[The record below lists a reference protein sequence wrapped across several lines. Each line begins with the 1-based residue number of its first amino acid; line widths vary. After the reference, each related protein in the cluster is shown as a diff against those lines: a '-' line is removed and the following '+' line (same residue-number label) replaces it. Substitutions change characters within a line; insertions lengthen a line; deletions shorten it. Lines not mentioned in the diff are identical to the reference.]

1 MKAIVAQANAQLMA
15 GEVILYPTDTV
26 WGLGCDATNFEAVE
40 KIYKIKQR
48 AASKSLIVLVDSL
61 AMLQGYVEEI
71 PQAAVDILQQAT
83 RPTTIIYN
91 QPKGFA
97 KNTIAEDNT
106 IAIRIVQHEFCQ
118 QLIQQFGKPIIS
130 TSANISG
137 EPTPKSFDEISDAIK
152 TSVHIVEGIAEVTDV
167 QPSTI
172 LKIMED
178 GTVKVLRA

>member
-48 AASKSLIVLVDSL
+48 AASKSLIILVDSL

-172 LKIMED
+172 LKIMKD